1 MCAEKWQEIFPWTL
15 VGSVLWDQHFND
27 VLSNYVRGKD
37 TRPLCVLCG
46 AGLWASQPRARLL
59 SPSPEKST
67 LLHSWKNFSG
77 FLALWQWRRR
87 YHWVQTLASLQHFSL
102 IFPAKGTFLACRDC
116 PFCHPQ
122 HTADWFF
129 LPQPALLSWKISTTK
144 SWDLSCSICPAEQG
158 TGTQGG
164 AARQATGT
172 LQEDGARP
180 RDLYIPTHPPK
191 PALLPPLLF
200 PLVASVRWSG
210 HLQDRDNWKHQS
222 RCL

>member
-77 FLALWQWRRR
+77 LLALWQWRRR
-87 YHWVQTLASLQHFSL
+87 YTRVQTIASLQHFSPF
-102 IFPAKGTFLACRDC
+102 FPAKGMLLACRAC
-116 PFCHPQ
+116 YWHAGTVPFVTPNILQTNFSFQSQ
-122 HTADWFF
+122 HCLGEKFQQQNHGISLA
-129 LPQPALLSWKISTTK
+129 ASVLLSREQEHKEGQFKGNWH
-144 SWDLSCSICPAEQG
+144 PARG
-158 TGTQGG
+158 WSKTQRFVYSYPVPKTSPPSSSLVSPCGFS
-164 AARQATGT
+164 QA
-172 LQEDGARP
+172 
-180 RDLYIPTHPPK
+180 I
-191 PALLPPLLF
+191 
-200 PLVASVRWSG
+200 
-210 HLQDRDNWKHQS
+210 
-222 RCL
+222 